1 MLQERLN
8 LHGKVGC
15 LLCILGSTILI
26 IHAPREEEVPNIES
40 LEAKLKD
47 PCKKKF
53 IFLTLCTFKEILV
66 AEK

>member
-15 LLCILGSTILI
+15 LLCTLGSTILI

-47 PCKKKF
+47 PCKKNLSSLHYVLLK
-53 IFLTLCTFKEILV
+53 KY
-66 AEK
+66 